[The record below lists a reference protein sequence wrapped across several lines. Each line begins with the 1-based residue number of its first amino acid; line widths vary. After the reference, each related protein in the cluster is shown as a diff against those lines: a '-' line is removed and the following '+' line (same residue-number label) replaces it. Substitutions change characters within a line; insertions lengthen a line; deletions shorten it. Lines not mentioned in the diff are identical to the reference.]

1 MASTTSRALVLD
13 LVELFRT
20 PIWEMPLIA
29 SLNRNQW
36 DPQADFQLR
45 PGHVWLS
52 DQGRRK
58 ALTLFEQRLCE
69 SYKHPA
75 TGRSLTYARIVE
87 LEVRLLEKEWTGSP
101 GLFACLRLR

>member
-1 MASTTSRALVLD
+1 MAIGSFTRT
-13 LVELFRT
+13 VELFRT
-20 PIWEMPLIA
+20 TIWELPLIA

-36 DPQADFQLR
+36 DPHADFEIA

-58 ALTLFEQRLCE
+58 AITLFEQRLQE
-69 SYKHPA
+69 SYQHPA
-75 TGRSLTYARIVE
+75 TGSSLTYARIVE

-101 GLFACLRLR
+101 GLFARLRLR